1 MDHDPTEHHRRH
13 VGRPRVL
20 LGVALA
26 ILLSLFLATGTS
38 TASAGT
44 IAPAALPDCA
54 LSTLP
59 QQAEDTI
66 ELIYDGGPFPYRQ
79 DGTVFQN
86 RERLLPIEDSG
97 YYREYTVPTPGS
109 DTRGARRI
117 VGGGFEPTEP
127 NDLYYTGDHYASFCH
142 IV

>member
-1 MDHDPTEHHRRH
+1 MDHDLNEHHRRQ

-26 ILLSLFLATGTS
+26 IILSVFLGAAPTHAATE
-38 TASAGT
+38 
-44 IAPAALPDCA
+44 APAAIQDCA
-54 LSTLP
+54 LESLPPEAEETL
-59 QQAEDTI
+59 D
-66 ELIYDGGPFPYRQ
+66 LIYEGGPFPYRQ

-86 RERLLPIEDSG
+86 RERLLPIEDTG

-109 DTRGARRI
+109 DTRGARRL

-127 NDLYYTGDHYASFCH
+127 EDLYYTRDHYASFCH
-142 IV
+142 VV